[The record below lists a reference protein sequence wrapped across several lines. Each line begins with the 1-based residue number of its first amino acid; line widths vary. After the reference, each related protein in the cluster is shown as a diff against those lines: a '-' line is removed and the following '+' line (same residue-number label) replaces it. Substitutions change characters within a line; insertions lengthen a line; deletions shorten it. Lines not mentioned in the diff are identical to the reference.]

1 MKTDLEKV
9 ESVQY
14 HMDLIKEYLNDRVEA
29 EISFIAKRSE
39 LANRMIRE
47 VDYLNKFLCDKDIC
61 DKVCDSF
68 LCKIKEAKET
78 VDVIA
83 MMSCKCDRM
92 EGE

>member
-14 HMDLIKEYLNDRVEA
+14 HIDHIEEYLNDCDKA
-29 EISFIAKRSE
+29 EISFVTKRSE
-39 LANRMIRE
+39 LADRMLRE

-61 DKVCDSF
+61 DKVCDDF
-68 LCKIKEAKET
+68 LCKIKEAKER
-78 VDVIA
+78 VSVIA
-83 MMSCKCDRM
+83 WRSGKCDCM